1 MNIDFNALIESGY
14 LSDEALR
21 SDTPSFDSAIIGVD
35 EYGRLV
41 YSFNKMINEFMQA
54 NECGE
59 YEAIEFI
66 EYNTL
71 RALPYFGDMAPIIMY
86 DISNYFMR

>member
-1 MNIDFNALIESGY
+1 MNMADWFTVKCS
-14 LSDEALR
+14 
-21 SDTPSFDSAIIGVD
+21 
-35 EYGRLV
+35 
-41 YSFNKMINEFMQA
+41 
-54 NECGE
+54 E

-86 DISNYFMR
+86 DISNYFRR